1 MLVLTQLPWAT
12 ANEDLVELFQTTG
25 TVEEAEMLFEGG
37 RSKGA
42 GVVQFAT
49 VEEAETA
56 IAKFQ
61 GYTYGGRPLDIDYN
75 ARWKEFPPRMDHQQ
89 EQGQEQQYVEG
100 EQGQQQED
108 YAMHAEQ
115 EGGVEP
121 GVAPYEDQQ
130 QQVLQQVPQ
139 QQQQQQGDAEMLS

>member
-1 MLVLTQLPWAT
+1 MQLPWST

-42 GVVQFAT
+42 GVVQFAS

-61 GYTYGGRPLDIDYN
+61 GYNYGGEAALI
-75 ARWKEFPPRMDHQQ
+75 
-89 EQGQEQQYVEG
+89 
-100 EQGQQQED
+100 
-108 YAMHAEQ
+108 AM
-115 EGGVEP
+115 
-121 GVAPYEDQQ
+121 Y
-130 QQVLQQVPQ
+130 
-139 QQQQQQGDAEMLS
+139 